1 MVESDPDRTALRFVN
16 EINRHDVT
24 VLLELM
30 APDIRY
36 IDHLGQE
43 VRGKERMAEV
53 WSALFGR
60 FPDLHIVIRDHL
72 TLGPVVG
79 LFGVASGTATDGGEN
94 APATRWSMNAAWRAV
109 VRDGRVEEWQVY
121 FDDRPIRTLREAHHA

>member
-1 MVESDPDRTALRFVN
+1 MAESDPDRTALRFVN
-16 EINRHDVT
+16 EINRHDVP

-36 IDHLGQE
+36 IDPSGQE
-43 VRGKERMAEV
+43 VRGRERMAEV

-72 TLGPVVG
+72 SLGPVVG
-79 LFGVASGTATDGGEN
+79 LFGVASGTVADGGEH
-94 APATRWSMNAAWRAV
+94 APATRWSRNAAWRAV
-109 VRDGRVEEWQVY
+109 VRDGRVEEWQAY
-121 FDDRPIRTLREAHHA
+121 FDDGPMRAPRDAHPA